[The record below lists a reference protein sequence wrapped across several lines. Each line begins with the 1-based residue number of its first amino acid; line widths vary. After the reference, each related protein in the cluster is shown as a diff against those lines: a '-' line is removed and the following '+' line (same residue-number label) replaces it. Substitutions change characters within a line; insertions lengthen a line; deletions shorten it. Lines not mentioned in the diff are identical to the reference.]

1 LQLYVAKVNNI
12 FEKHFFF
19 LKKYMK
25 NMKLLLDLYHFIVFF
40 LNLQQAM
47 QIDA

>member
-1 LQLYVAKVNNI
+1 LKI
-12 FEKHFFF
+12 ISFF

-25 NMKLLLDLYHFIVFF
+25 NMKLLLDLYHFTVFS